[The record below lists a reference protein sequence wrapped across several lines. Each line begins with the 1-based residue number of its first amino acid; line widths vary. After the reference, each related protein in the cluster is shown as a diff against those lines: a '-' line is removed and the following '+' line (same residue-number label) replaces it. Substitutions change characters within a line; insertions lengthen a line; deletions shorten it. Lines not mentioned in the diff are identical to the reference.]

1 LKTNTTLSFQDTK
14 SGTNARG
21 GWTLTIFKG
30 GDNREYTTF
39 DGTLAS
45 KIQGLDGQLLEVE
58 YEEGVN
64 KKGYPTISL
73 KGVSAA
79 QSGAAPAPVVAATN
93 GKSPA
98 EFRTPLQ
105 IQRVEGYK
113 IAFDTYS
120 VLGLDPVQS
129 LNEVFQLGEQITT
142 ALMEGVEVKEGVEV

>member
-1 LKTNTTLSFQDTK
+1 LKTNTTLSFHDTK
-14 SGTNARG
+14 NGSNDRG

-58 YEEGVN
+58 YTEKENGKFTNYTVN
-64 KKGYPTISL
+64 
-73 KGVSAA
+73 GVSPATE
-79 QSGAAPAPVVAATN
+79 GAAPAPVVAATN